1 MASLARGTL
10 KLMKQ
15 LHGMECL
22 MVFDVFLKS
31 RCMPE
36 RTSSFIENKREKGKK
51 RKKTISSRH
60 IYSEQQIYVH
70 FSFYFNPKKNINCPA
85 FT

>member
-51 RKKTISSRH
+51 RKKLSVADISIQNNKYMFTFHS
-60 IYSEQQIYVH
+60 IST
-70 FSFYFNPKKNINCPA
+70 PKRI
-85 FT
+85 